1 MDNFKKYLPEI
12 EFEIQGKIK
21 KSLGEV
27 KPFCD
32 MANYAFGVV
41 DDRGRKID
49 NVKFRGKR
57 FRSLLCLLV
66 SESICGKYKHALPI
80 AALIEVFH
88 NFSLV
93 HDDIE
98 DNDKKRRF
106 RKSVWSVWGVP
117 HAINI
122 GDAMLVLSCLPEIEP
137 GKNFSE
143 RKLLKIISILNKC
156 FLEVIKGQ
164 YLDISFEER
173 ENISDKEYLSMIKR
187 KTAILIATSC
197 QIGAE
202 LSTDNN
208 KTINYYKDFGL
219 NLGLAFQ
226 IHDDICGMWEE
237 SQLGKKGKGDI
248 KKKKKTLPF
257 IYALKKLNKKDKS
270 QFLKIYKKKSIDAD
284 DVKKIY
290 LFLDKINARSFCE
303 IMAMNCK
310 KEAIDI
316 LNKLSIKKHYK
327 DEISE
332 LVNKLININ

>member
-1 MDNFKKYLPEI
+1 MDKFEKYLPEI

-21 KSLGEV
+21 KSLGEI
-27 KPFCD
+27 KPFCN

-41 DDRGRKID
+41 DDRGMKID
-49 NVKFRGKR
+49 NIKFRGKR

-66 SESICGKYKHALPI
+66 CESICKKYKRALP
-80 AALIEVFH
+80 AAAAIEIFH

-98 DNDKKRRF
+98 DCDEYRRW
-106 RKSVWSVWGVP
+106 RKSVWRVWGVE
-117 HAINI
+117 HAINV
-122 GDAMLVLSCLPEIEP
+122 GDAMLVLACLPEIRQD
-137 GKNFSE
+137 KNVSE
-143 RKLLKIISILNKC
+143 NKYLKIAAMLNNC

-164 YLDISFEER
+164 YLDMSLEKKEDILLE
-173 ENISDKEYLSMIKR
+173 EYLEMIKK
-187 KTAILIATSC
+187 KTATLIIASC

-202 LSTDNN
+202 LATKNK
-208 KTINYYKDFGL
+208 KTINYYKNFGL

-226 IHDDICGMWEE
+226 IYDDVCGIWEE
-237 SQLGKKGKGDI
+237 SQLGKREEGDI

-257 IYALKKLNKKDKS
+257 IFALEKLNRKDKN
-270 QFLKIYKKKSIDAD
+270 QFLKIYKKKSIDAN

-303 IMAMNCK
+303 KNVLKYK
-310 KEAIDI
+310 KKALENLEKI
-316 LNKLSIKKHYK
+316 NIKKSYK

-332 LVNKLININ
+332 LVNKLIDVN